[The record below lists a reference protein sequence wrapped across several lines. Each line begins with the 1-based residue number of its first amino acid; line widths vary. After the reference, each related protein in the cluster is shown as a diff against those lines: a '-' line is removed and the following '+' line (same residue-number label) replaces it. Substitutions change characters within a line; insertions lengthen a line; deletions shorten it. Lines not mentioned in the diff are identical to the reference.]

1 MRAYNVSRMGHPAAS
16 RGIAKL
22 LMSSRVVLWVGF
34 GSLILLMMLIASNA
48 SRALGRIEA
57 SNAQIRQG
65 FLQRDE
71 LLNRL
76 RSELYRSGIDVRDY
90 LMHADPQLAE
100 LRRAEIQRTQ
110 KEMDAAI
117 EQYRKDRPPEE
128 ATAVDELR
136 RDLNE
141 YFSLVE
147 PVLHWDADARK
158 NQGPD
163 FLRTQMF
170 PRRQQLLQLSER
182 IRQIDSR
189 QLSRG
194 EVRVANVFAGF
205 RRQILFTALLTV
217 VFGLA
222 LAFLAIGRVEAL
234 ERESQARYR
243 EVVQAREELHKLSA
257 RLVSAQEEERR
268 NLSRELHDEVGQS
281 MSALLV
287 ELGNLESTL
296 PPALAPAREQLQR
309 VRKLAESN
317 VGVVRNMALLLRPSM
332 LDDLGLVPALKWQA
346 KEVARRTG
354 MKVRVDAEDVS
365 DDLPDLYR
373 TCIYRVVQE
382 ALHNATR
389 HSKAAHVR
397 VAVRRDAAGVL
408 VEIQD
413 DGAGFHSRQEKGM
426 GILGMEERVRHL
438 GGEFHVQSEP
448 GRGTSVSIRLPLQQ
462 ETPQPAVTQ
471 T

>member
-1 MRAYNVSRMGHPAAS
+1 MDRPKPVY

-22 LMSSRVVLWVGF
+22 LMSSRAVLWVGF
-34 GSLILLMMLIASNA
+34 GSLIVLMVLIASSA
-48 SRALGRIEA
+48 SSALARIEA

-90 LMHADPQLAE
+90 LIHADPTLAE

-110 KEMDAAI
+110 QQMDAAI
-117 EQYRKDRPPEE
+117 EQYRKDRPTEE
-128 ATAVDELR
+128 AAAVDELR

-141 YFSLVE
+141 YFGLIE

-158 NQGPD
+158 TQGPD
-163 FLRTQMF
+163 FLRNQMF

-189 QLSRG
+189 QLSLG
-194 EVRVANVFAGF
+194 ERRVANVFAGF
-205 RRQILFTALLTV
+205 RREILIIGTITV
-217 VFGLA
+217 CFGLG
-222 LAFLAIGRVEAL
+222 LAILAIGRVQTL
-234 ERESQARYR
+234 ERESRERYR

-268 NLSRELHDEVGQS
+268 NLSRELHDEIGQS

-287 ELGNLESTL
+287 ELGNLDSTL
-296 PPALAPAREQLQR
+296 PPGSAAHDQMQR
-309 VRKLAESN
+309 VKKLAETN

-346 KEVARRTG
+346 REVARRTG
-354 MKVRVDAEDVS
+354 IKVRVDAEDVA

-373 TCIYRVVQE
+373 TCVYRVVQE

-389 HSKAAHVR
+389 HSKATHVR
-397 VAVRRDAAGVL
+397 VTLRRVDHGVS
-408 VEIQD
+408 VEVQD
-413 DGAGFHSRQEKGM
+413 DGSGFRAQQEKGM
-426 GILGMEERVRHL
+426 GILGMEERARHL
-438 GGEFHVQSEP
+438 GGELHIKSQP
-448 GRGTSVSIRLPLQQ
+448 GSGTCVTMQLPLDV
-462 ETPQPAVTQ
+462 ETPQPAVNRT
-471 T
+471 

>member
-1 MRAYNVSRMGHPAAS
+1 
-16 RGIAKL
+16 
-22 LMSSRVVLWVGF
+22 MSSRAVLWVGF
-34 GSLILLMMLIASNA
+34 GSLIVLMVLIATSA
-48 SRALGRIEA
+48 SRALGRIEE

-76 RSELYRSGIDVRDY
+76 RNELYRSSIDVRDY
-90 LMHADPQLAE
+90 LIHADPQLAE
-100 LRRAEIQRTQ
+100 LRRAEILRTQ

-128 ATAVDELR
+128 ATAVDLLR

-147 PVLHWDADARK
+147 PVLHWNAAARK
-158 NQGPD
+158 TQGPD
-163 FLRTQMF
+163 FLRTEMF

-205 RRQILFTALLTV
+205 RREILLTALLTV
-217 VFGLA
+217 AFGMA
-222 LAFLAIGRVEAL
+222 LAFLAIGRVQAL
-234 ERESQARYR
+234 ERESELRFRQ
-243 EVVQAREELHKLSA
+243 VVLAREELHKLSA
-257 RLVSAQEEERR
+257 RIVSAQEEERR

-287 ELGNLESTL
+287 ELGNLDSML
-296 PPALAPAREQLQR
+296 PAGNAGAHEQLQR
-309 VRKLAESN
+309 VRKLAEAN

-346 KEVARRTG
+346 REVARRTG

-365 DDLPDLYR
+365 DDLPDQHR

-389 HSKAAHVR
+389 HSKARHIR
-397 VAVRRDAAGVL
+397 VTVRREPAGVL
-408 VEIQD
+408 AEIQD
-413 DGAGFHSRQEKGM
+413 DGAGFPSRQEKGM

-438 GGEFHVQSEP
+438 GGEFHVESEP
-448 GRGTSVSIRLPLQQ
+448 GHGTSVSIRLPLQQ
-462 ETPQPAVTQ
+462 ETPQPAVKQ
-471 T
+471 S

>member
-1 MRAYNVSRMGHPAAS
+1 MDRPEPVS

-22 LMSSRVVLWVGF
+22 LMSSRAVLWVGF
-34 GSLILLMMLIASNA
+34 GSLIVLMVLIASSA
-48 SRALGRIEA
+48 SSALARIEA

-90 LMHADPQLAE
+90 LIHADPKLAE

-110 KEMDAAI
+110 QQMDTAI
-117 EQYRKDRPPEE
+117 EQYRKDRPAEE
-128 ATAVDELR
+128 GVAVDELR

-141 YFSLVE
+141 YFSLIE

-158 NQGPD
+158 TQGPD
-163 FLRTQMF
+163 FLRNQMF

-189 QLSRG
+189 QLSLG
-194 EVRVANVFAGF
+194 ERRVATVFAGF
-205 RRQILFTALLTV
+205 RREILIIGAITV
-217 VFGLA
+217 CFGLG
-222 LAFLAIGRVEAL
+222 LAILAIGRVQTL
-234 ERESQARYR
+234 ERESRERYR

-268 NLSRELHDEVGQS
+268 NLSRELHDEIGQS

-287 ELGNLESTL
+287 ELGNLDSTL
-296 PPALAPAREQLQR
+296 PPGSPAHEQMQR
-309 VRKLAESN
+309 VKKLAETN

-332 LDDLGLVPALKWQA
+332 LDDLGLLPALKWQA
-346 KEVARRTG
+346 REVGRRTG
-354 MKVRVDAEDVS
+354 IKVLVDAEDVA

-373 TCIYRVVQE
+373 TCVYRVVQE

-397 VAVRRDAAGVL
+397 VSLRRVDHGVS

-413 DGAGFHSRQEKGM
+413 DGSGFPAQQEKGM
-426 GILGMEERVRHL
+426 GILGMEERARHL
-438 GGEFHVQSEP
+438 GGELHIQSQP
-448 GRGTSVSIRLPLQQ
+448 GHGTCVSMQLPLDI
-462 ETPQPAVTQ
+462 ETPQPAVNRT
-471 T
+471 

>member
-1 MRAYNVSRMGHPAAS
+1 
-16 RGIAKL
+16 
-22 LMSSRVVLWVGF
+22 MSSRAVLWVGF
-34 GSLILLMMLIASNA
+34 GSLIVLMVLIASSA
-48 SRALGRIEA
+48 SRALGRIEE
-57 SNAQIRQG
+57 SNSQIRNG

-76 RSELYRSGIDVRDY
+76 RNEMYRSSIDVRDY
-90 LMHADPQLAE
+90 LIHADPRLAE
-100 LRRAEIQRTQ
+100 SRRAEIERTQ

-128 ATAVDELR
+128 AAAVDQLR

-147 PVLHWDADARK
+147 PVLHWDAAARK
-158 NQGPD
+158 TQGPE
-163 FLRTQMF
+163 FLRTEMF

-189 QLSRG
+189 QLSHG

-205 RRQILFTALLTV
+205 RREILLTAALTV
-217 VFGLA
+217 LFGMA
-222 LAFLAIGRVEAL
+222 LAFLAIGRVQAL
-234 ERESQARYR
+234 ERESELRFQQ
-243 EVVQAREELHKLSA
+243 VVLAREELHKLSA
-257 RLVSAQEEERR
+257 RIVSAQEEERR

-287 ELGNLESTL
+287 ELGNLDSML
-296 PPALAPAREQLQR
+296 PSGNAGAHEQLLR
-309 VRKLAESN
+309 VRKLAETN

-346 KEVARRTG
+346 REVARRTG

-365 DDLPDLYR
+365 DDLPDQYR

-389 HSKAAHVR
+389 HSKAKHIR
-397 VAVRRDAAGVL
+397 VTVRREPAGVY

-413 DGAGFHSRQEKGM
+413 DGAGFPSRQEKGM
-426 GILGMEERVRHL
+426 GILGMGERVRHL
-438 GGEFHVQSEP
+438 GGEFHVDSEP
-448 GRGTSVSIRLPLQQ
+448 GHGTAVSIRLPLQQ
-462 ETPQPAVTQ
+462 ETPQPAVKQ
-471 T
+471 S

>member
-1 MRAYNVSRMGHPAAS
+1 
-16 RGIAKL
+16 
-22 LMSSRVVLWVGF
+22 MSSRVVLWVGF
-34 GSLILLMMLIASNA
+34 GSLIVLMLLIASSA
-48 SRALGRIEA
+48 SRALARIEA

-65 FLQRDE
+65 FLQRDD

-90 LMHADPQLAE
+90 LIHADPALAE
-100 LRRAEIQRTQ
+100 LRRGEIQRTQ
-110 KEMDAAI
+110 QQMDAAI

-128 ATAVDELR
+128 AAAVDELR
-136 RDLNE
+136 HDLNE
-141 YFSLVE
+141 YFSLIE
-147 PVLHWDADARK
+147 PVLHWDAESRK
-158 NQGPD
+158 TRGPD

-194 EVRVANVFAGF
+194 EMRVANVFAGF
-205 RRQILFTALLTV
+205 RREILITAAITV
-217 VFGLA
+217 LFGLG
-222 LAFLAIGRVEAL
+222 LAILAIGRVQSL
-234 ERESQARYR
+234 EQESRARYR

-268 NLSRELHDEVGQS
+268 NLSRELHDEIGQS

-287 ELGNLESTL
+287 ELGNLDSTL
-296 PPALAPAREQLQR
+296 PASSTAAHEQMQR
-309 VRKLAESN
+309 VKKLAEAN
-317 VGVVRNMALLLRPSM
+317 VGVIRNMSLLLRPSM

-354 MKVRVDAEDVS
+354 MKVRVDAEEVS

-373 TCIYRVVQE
+373 TCVYRVVQE

-389 HSKAAHVR
+389 HSKASHVR
-397 VAVRRDAAGVL
+397 VTVRRDNGGVN

-413 DGAGFHSRQEKGM
+413 DGAGFQSQHEKGM

-438 GGEFHVQSEP
+438 GGEFHIQSQP
-448 GRGTSVSIRLPLQQ
+448 GHGTRVSIHLPLVS
-462 ETPQPAVTQ
+462 ETPQPAVTR

>member
-1 MRAYNVSRMGHPAAS
+1 MDRPEPVY

-22 LMSSRVVLWVGF
+22 LMSSRAVLWVGF
-34 GSLILLMMLIASNA
+34 GSLIVLMVLIASSA
-48 SRALGRIEA
+48 SSALARIEA

-90 LMHADPQLAE
+90 LIHADPTLAE

-110 KEMDAAI
+110 QQMDAAI
-117 EQYRKDRPPEE
+117 EQYRKDRPTEE
-128 ATAVDELR
+128 AAAVDELR

-141 YFSLVE
+141 YFGLIE

-158 NQGPD
+158 TQGPD
-163 FLRTQMF
+163 FLRNQMF

-189 QLSRG
+189 QLSLG
-194 EVRVANVFAGF
+194 ERRVATVFAGF
-205 RRQILFTALLTV
+205 RREILIIGTITV
-217 VFGLA
+217 CFGLG
-222 LAFLAIGRVEAL
+222 LAILAIGRVQTL
-234 ERESQARYR
+234 ERESRERYR

-268 NLSRELHDEVGQS
+268 NLSRELHDEIGQS

-287 ELGNLESTL
+287 ELGNLDSTL
-296 PPALAPAREQLQR
+296 PPGSPSHEQMQR
-309 VRKLAESN
+309 VKKLAETN

-346 KEVARRTG
+346 REVGRRTG
-354 MKVRVDAEDVS
+354 IKVRVDAEDVA

-373 TCIYRVVQE
+373 TCVYRVVQE

-397 VAVRRDAAGVL
+397 VTLRRVDHGVT

-413 DGAGFHSRQEKGM
+413 DGAGFPSQQEKGM
-426 GILGMEERVRHL
+426 GILGMEERARHL
-438 GGEFHVQSEP
+438 GGELRIKSQP
-448 GRGTSVSIRLPLQQ
+448 GHGTSVSMQLPLDV
-462 ETPQPAVTQ
+462 ETPQPAVHRI
-471 T
+471 

>member
-1 MRAYNVSRMGHPAAS
+1 MDHPEPAS
-16 RGIAKL
+16 RGLAKL
-22 LMSSRVVLWVGF
+22 LMSSRAVLWVGF
-34 GSLILLMMLIASNA
+34 GSLIVLMVLIASSA
-48 SRALGRIEA
+48 SRALAQIEA

-65 FLQRDE
+65 FLQRDD

-100 LRRAEIQRTQ
+100 LRRAEIERTRQ
-110 KEMDAAI
+110 QMDTAI

-128 ATAVDELR
+128 IAAVDELR

-141 YFSLVE
+141 YFSMVE
-147 PVLHWDADARK
+147 PVLHWDAEARK
-158 NQGPD
+158 TQGPD

-194 EVRVANVFAGF
+194 ELRVAGVFSGF
-205 RRQILFTALLTV
+205 RREILFIAALTV
-217 VFGLA
+217 LFGMG
-222 LAFLAIGRVEAL
+222 LAFLAIGRVQAL
-234 ERESQARYR
+234 EHESDARYR

-257 RLVSAQEEERR
+257 RIVSAQEEERR
-268 NLSRELHDEVGQS
+268 NLSRELHDEIGQS

-287 ELGNLESTL
+287 ELGNLD
-296 PPALAPAREQLQR
+296 AAIAPANSAAHEQLQR
-309 VRKLAESN
+309 VKKLAEVN

-346 KEVARRTG
+346 REVARRTG
-354 MKVRVDAEDVS
+354 IKVRVDAEDVS
-365 DDLPDLYR
+365 DDLPDAFR

-397 VAVRRDAAGVL
+397 VTVRREAGGVRA
-408 VEIQD
+408 EIED
-413 DGAGFHSRQEKGM
+413 DGEGFQSQQEKGM
-426 GILGMEERVRHL
+426 GMLGMEERVRHL
-438 GGEFHVQSEP
+438 GGDFQVKSEP
-448 GRGTSVSIRLPLQQ
+448 GKGASICIRLPLPQ
-462 ETPQPAVTQ
+462 EAPQPAAARS
-471 T
+471 

>member
-1 MRAYNVSRMGHPAAS
+1 MDRLEPAS

-22 LMSSRVVLWVGF
+22 LMSSRAVLWVGF
-34 GSLILLMMLIASNA
+34 GSLIVLMVLIASSA
-48 SRALGRIEA
+48 SSALARIEA

-76 RSELYRSGIDVRDY
+76 RSELYRSGIDIRDY
-90 LMHADPQLAE
+90 LIHADPKVAE

-110 KEMDAAI
+110 QQMDTAI
-117 EQYRKDRPPEE
+117 EQYRKDRPAEE
-128 ATAVDELR
+128 AVAVDELR

-141 YFSLVE
+141 YFSLIE

-158 NQGPD
+158 TQGSD
-163 FLRTQMF
+163 FLRNQMF

-189 QLSRG
+189 QLSLG
-194 EVRVANVFAGF
+194 ERRVATVFAGF
-205 RRQILFTALLTV
+205 RRGILIIGTITV
-217 VFGLA
+217 CFGLG
-222 LAFLAIGRVEAL
+222 LAILAIGRVQTL
-234 ERESQARYR
+234 ERESRERYR

-268 NLSRELHDEVGQS
+268 NLSRELHDEIGQS

-287 ELGNLESTL
+287 ELGNLDSSL
-296 PPALAPAREQLQR
+296 PPGSAAHEQMQR
-309 VRKLAESN
+309 VKKLAETN

-332 LDDLGLVPALKWQA
+332 LDDLGLLPALKWQA
-346 KEVARRTG
+346 REVGRRTG
-354 MKVRVDAEDVS
+354 IKVLVDADDAA

-373 TCIYRVVQE
+373 TCVYRVVQE

-397 VAVRRDAAGVL
+397 VTLRRVDHGVS

-413 DGAGFHSRQEKGM
+413 DGAGFPAQHEKGM
-426 GILGMEERVRHL
+426 GILGMEERARHL
-438 GGEFHVQSEP
+438 GGELHIQSQP
-448 GRGTSVSIRLPLQQ
+448 GKGTCVSLQLPLDVGI
-462 ETPQPAVTQ
+462 PQATVDRK
-471 T
+471 

>member
-1 MRAYNVSRMGHPAAS
+1 
-16 RGIAKL
+16 
-22 LMSSRVVLWVGF
+22 MSSRAVLWVGF
-34 GSLILLMMLIASNA
+34 GSLIVMMVLIASSA
-48 SRALGRIEA
+48 SRALGRIEE

-76 RSELYRSGIDVRDY
+76 RNELYRSGIDVRDY
-90 LMHADPQLAE
+90 LLHADPQLAE
-100 LRRAEIQRTQ
+100 SRRAEILRTQ
-110 KEMDAAI
+110 REMDTAI

-128 ATAVDELR
+128 AAAVDQLR

-141 YFSLVE
+141 YFTLVE
-147 PVLHWDADARK
+147 PVLHWDAAARK
-158 NQGPD
+158 TQGPD
-163 FLRTQMF
+163 FLRTEMF

-189 QLSRG
+189 QLTRG

-205 RRQILFTALLTV
+205 RREILLTALLTV
-217 VFGLA
+217 LFGMA
-222 LAFLAIGRVEAL
+222 LAFLAIGRVQAL
-234 ERESQARYR
+234 ERESDLRYR
-243 EVVQAREELHKLSA
+243 QVVLAREELHKLSA
-257 RLVSAQEEERR
+257 RIVSAQEEERR

-287 ELGNLESTL
+287 ELGNLDSMLPAGESG
-296 PPALAPAREQLQR
+296 AHEQLRR
-309 VRKLAESN
+309 VRKLAEAN

-389 HSKAAHVR
+389 HSKASHIR
-397 VAVRRDAAGVL
+397 VTVRREPAGVYA
-408 VEIQD
+408 EIQD
-413 DGAGFHSRQEKGM
+413 DGAGFPSRQEKGM

-438 GGEFHVQSEP
+438 GGEFHVESEP
-448 GRGTSVSIRLPLQQ
+448 GHGTSVSIRLPLQQ
-462 ETPQPAVTQ
+462 ATAQPAVRQ
-471 T
+471 S

>member
-1 MRAYNVSRMGHPAAS
+1 MNQITR
-16 RGIAKL
+16 L
-22 LMSSRVVLWVGF
+22 LMSSRAVLWVGF
-34 GSLILLMMLIASNA
+34 GSLIALMLIVASSA
-48 SRALGRIEA
+48 SRALGRIET

-76 RSELYRSGIDVRDY
+76 RNELYRSGIDVRDY
-90 LMHADPQLAE
+90 LLHADPQLAE
-100 LRRAEIQRTQ
+100 LRRTEIQKTQ
-110 KEMDAAI
+110 REMDAAI

-128 ATAVDELR
+128 AAAVDELR

-158 NQGPD
+158 NDGPN
-163 FLRTQMF
+163 FLRTEMF

-182 IRQIDSR
+182 IRGIDSR
-189 QLSRG
+189 QLSLG

-205 RRQILFTALLTV
+205 RREILLTSGLTV
-217 VFGLA
+217 LFGLA
-222 LAFLAIGRVEAL
+222 LAFLAIGRVQAL
-234 ERESQARYR
+234 ERETDLRYR
-243 EVVQAREELHKLSA
+243 QVVRAREELHKLSA
-257 RLVSAQEEERR
+257 RIVSAQEEERR

-287 ELGNLESTL
+287 ELGNLDSMIAGNT
-296 PPALAPAREQLQR
+296 AAHEQLQR

-346 KEVARRTG
+346 REVARRTG

-365 DDLPDLYR
+365 DDLPDSYR

-397 VAVRRDAAGVL
+397 VTVRREETGMAA
-408 VEIQD
+408 EIVD
-413 DGAGFHSRQEKGM
+413 DGAGFATRQEKGM
-426 GILGMEERVRHL
+426 GILGMEERVHHL
-438 GGEFHVQSEP
+438 GGDFRIKSEP
-448 GRGTSVSIRLPLQQ
+448 GHGTSVSFRLPL
-462 ETPQPAVTQ
+462 EREAPQPATSKS
-471 T
+471 

>member
-1 MRAYNVSRMGHPAAS
+1 
-16 RGIAKL
+16 
-22 LMSSRVVLWVGF
+22 MSSRAVLWVGF
-34 GSLILLMMLIASNA
+34 GSLIALMVLIASNA

-65 FLQRDE
+65 FLERDE

-110 KEMDAAI
+110 RQMDAAI
-117 EQYRKDRPPEE
+117 EQYRRDRPPEE
-128 ATAVDELR
+128 ASAVDELR
-136 RDLNE
+136 RDLNL
-141 YFSLVE
+141 YFGLVE
-147 PVLHWDADARK
+147 PVLHWDAEKRK
-158 NQGPD
+158 SQGAD
-163 FLRTQMF
+163 FLRTEMF

-194 EVRVANVFAGF
+194 EIRVAAVFAGF
-205 RRQILFTALLTV
+205 RREILLTASLTV
-217 VFGLA
+217 LFGLG
-222 LAFLAIGRVEAL
+222 LAFLAIGRVQAL
-234 ERESQARYR
+234 ERESETRYR
-243 EVVQAREELHKLSA
+243 EVALAREELHQLSA

-281 MSALLV
+281 MSAMLV
-287 ELGNLESTL
+287 ELGNLASMM
-296 PPALAPAREQLQR
+296 PAGDAAAREQLQR
-309 VRKLAESN
+309 VKKLAESN

-389 HSKAAHVR
+389 HSQAAHVR
-397 VAVRRDAAGVL
+397 VTVRRDVSGVR

-413 DGAGFHSRQEKGM
+413 DGSGFASRQEKGM
-426 GILGMEERVRHL
+426 GILGMEERVHHL
-438 GGEFHVQSEP
+438 GGQFRLQSEP
-448 GRGTSVSIRLPLQQ
+448 GRGTTISVSLPLAQNA
-462 ETPQPAVTQ
+462 TQPAVSRL
-471 T
+471 

>member
-1 MRAYNVSRMGHPAAS
+1 MDHPALAS

-22 LMSSRVVLWVGF
+22 LMSSRAVLWVGF
-34 GSLILLMMLIASNA
+34 GSLIILMVLIASNA

-65 FLQRDE
+65 FLERDE

-76 RSELYRSGIDVRDY
+76 RSELYRSGMDVRDY
-90 LMHADPQLAE
+90 LIHADPQLAE
-100 LRRAEIQRTQ
+100 LRRAEVQRTQ

-128 ATAVDELR
+128 AAPVDELR
-136 RDLNE
+136 RDLDE

-147 PVLHWDADARK
+147 PVLHWDAEARK
-158 NQGPD
+158 TQGPE
-163 FLRTQMF
+163 FLRTQMA

-182 IRQIDSR
+182 IREIDSR

-194 EVRVANVFAGF
+194 ELRVAGVFAGF
-205 RRQILFTALLTV
+205 RREILITALVTV
-217 VFGLA
+217 LFGLA

-234 ERESQARYR
+234 ERESDARYR

-287 ELGNLESTL
+287 ELGTLVSML
-296 PPALAPAREQLQR
+296 PPGDPVAQEQFQR
-309 VRKLAESN
+309 VKKLAESN

-346 KEVARRTG
+346 REVARRTG

-365 DDLPDLYR
+365 DDLPDLHR

-389 HSKAAHVR
+389 HSKATQVR
-397 VAVRRDAAGVL
+397 VVVRRDAAGVC

-438 GGEFHVQSEP
+438 GGELHVQSEP
-448 GRGTSVSIRLPLQQ
+448 GRGTSVSIRLPLPR
-462 ETPQPAVTQ
+462 EAAQPAVTQ
-471 T
+471 P

>member
-1 MRAYNVSRMGHPAAS
+1 MIKPAPTS
-16 RGIAKL
+16 RGL
-22 LMSSRVVLWVGF
+22 TRFLMSSRAVLWVGF
-34 GSLILLMMLIASNA
+34 GSLIVLMVLIASSA
-48 SRALGRIEA
+48 SRALGRIEE

-76 RSELYRSGIDVRDY
+76 RNELYRSSIDVRDY
-90 LMHADPQLAE
+90 LMHPDPALAE

-110 KEMDAAI
+110 KQMDGAI

-128 ATAVDELR
+128 AAAVDQLR

-141 YFSLVE
+141 YFGLVE
-147 PVLHWDADARK
+147 PVLHWDAAARK
-158 NQGPD
+158 TRGPD
-163 FLRTQMF
+163 FLRTEMF

-182 IRQIDSR
+182 IREIDSR

-205 RRQILFTALLTV
+205 RREILLTALLTV
-217 VFGLA
+217 LFGMA
-222 LAFLAIGRVEAL
+222 LAFLAIGRVQAL
-234 ERESQARYR
+234 ERESELRFRQ
-243 EVVQAREELHKLSA
+243 VVLAREELHKLSA
-257 RLVSAQEEERR
+257 RIVSAQEEERR

-287 ELGNLESTL
+287 ELGNLDSML
-296 PPALAPAREQLQR
+296 PPGNASAHEQLQR
-309 VRKLAESN
+309 VRKLAETN

-346 KEVARRTG
+346 REVARRTG

-365 DDLPDLYR
+365 DDLPDQYR

-389 HSKAAHVR
+389 HSKARHIR
-397 VAVRRDAAGVL
+397 VTVRREPAGVHA
-408 VEIQD
+408 EIQD
-413 DGAGFHSRQEKGM
+413 DGAGFPSRREKGM

-438 GGEFHVQSEP
+438 GGEFHVESEP
-448 GRGTSVSIRLPLQQ
+448 GHGTSVSIRLPLQQ
-462 ETPQPAVTQ
+462 DTPQPAAKQ
-471 T
+471 S

>member
-1 MRAYNVSRMGHPAAS
+1 
-16 RGIAKL
+16 
-22 LMSSRVVLWVGF
+22 MSSRAVLWVGF
-34 GSLILLMMLIASNA
+34 GSLIVLMVLIASNA

-90 LMHADPQLAE
+90 LMHADPKLAE
-100 LRRAEIQRTQ
+100 LRRTEIERTQ

-128 ATAVDELR
+128 AAAVDELR

-147 PVLHWDADARK
+147 PVLHWDAEARK
-158 NQGPD
+158 TQGPD

-194 EVRVANVFAGF
+194 EVRVADVFSGF
-205 RRQILFTALLTV
+205 RREILLTALLTV
-217 VFGLA
+217 LFGLA
-222 LAFLAIGRVEAL
+222 LAILAIGRVQVL

-243 EVVQAREELHKLSA
+243 EVVQAREELHQLSA
-257 RLVSAQEEERR
+257 QLVSAQEEERR
-268 NLSRELHDEVGQS
+268 NLSRELHDEIGQS

-287 ELGNLESTL
+287 ELGNLDSML
-296 PPALAPAREQLQR
+296 PAGNAGAHEQLQR
-309 VRKLAESN
+309 VKKLAESN

-397 VAVRRDAAGVL
+397 VTVRRDPSGVRA
-408 VEIQD
+408 EIQD
-413 DGAGFHSRQEKGM
+413 DGSGFHSRQEKGM

-438 GGEFHVQSEP
+438 GGEFHVHSEQ
-448 GRGTSVSIRLPLQQ
+448 GHGTSVSIRLPLRQ
-462 ETPQPAVTQ
+462 EAPQATVKQ

>member
-1 MRAYNVSRMGHPAAS
+1 MVKPAPTS
-16 RGIAKL
+16 RGITRF
-22 LMSSRVVLWVGF
+22 LMSSRAVLWVGF
-34 GSLILLMMLIASNA
+34 GSLIVLMVLIASSA
-48 SRALGRIEA
+48 SRALGRIEE
-57 SNAQIRQG
+57 SNAQIRNG

-76 RSELYRSGIDVRDY
+76 RNEMYRSSIDVRDY
-90 LMHADPQLAE
+90 LIHADPQLAE
-100 LRRAEIQRTQ
+100 SRRAEIQRTQ

-128 ATAVDELR
+128 AAAVDQLR

-147 PVLHWDADARK
+147 PVLHWDAAARK
-158 NQGPD
+158 TQGPE
-163 FLRTQMF
+163 FLRTEMF

-205 RRQILFTALLTV
+205 RREILLTAALTV
-217 VFGLA
+217 LFGMA
-222 LAFLAIGRVEAL
+222 LAFLAIGRVQAL
-234 ERESQARYR
+234 ERESELRFQQ
-243 EVVQAREELHKLSA
+243 VVLAREELHKLSA
-257 RLVSAQEEERR
+257 RIVSAQEEERR

-287 ELGNLESTL
+287 ELGNLDSML
-296 PPALAPAREQLQR
+296 PSGNAGAHEQLLR
-309 VRKLAESN
+309 VRKLAETN

-346 KEVARRTG
+346 REVARRTG

-365 DDLPDLYR
+365 DDLPDQYR

-389 HSKAAHVR
+389 HSKAKHIR
-397 VAVRRDAAGVL
+397 VTVRREPAGVYA
-408 VEIQD
+408 EIQD
-413 DGAGFHSRQEKGM
+413 DGAGFPSRQEKGM

-438 GGEFHVQSEP
+438 GGGFHVESEP
-448 GRGTSVSIRLPLQQ
+448 GHGTAVTIRLPLQQ
-462 ETPQPAVTQ
+462 ETPQPAVKQ
-471 T
+471 S

>member
-1 MRAYNVSRMGHPAAS
+1 MDRPEPVS

-22 LMSSRVVLWVGF
+22 LMSSRAVLWVGF
-34 GSLILLMMLIASNA
+34 GSLIVLMVLIASSA
-48 SRALGRIEA
+48 SSALARIEA

-90 LMHADPQLAE
+90 LIHADPKLAE

-110 KEMDAAI
+110 QQMDTAI
-117 EQYRKDRPPEE
+117 EQYRKDRPAEE
-128 ATAVDELR
+128 GVAVDELR

-141 YFSLVE
+141 YFSLIE

-158 NQGPD
+158 TQGPD
-163 FLRTQMF
+163 FLRNQMF

-189 QLSRG
+189 QLSLG
-194 EVRVANVFAGF
+194 ERRVATVFAGF
-205 RRQILFTALLTV
+205 RREILIIGAITV
-217 VFGLA
+217 CFGLG
-222 LAFLAIGRVEAL
+222 LAILAIGRVQTL
-234 ERESQARYR
+234 ERESRERYR

-268 NLSRELHDEVGQS
+268 NLSRELHDEIGQS

-287 ELGNLESTL
+287 ELGNLDSTL
-296 PPALAPAREQLQR
+296 PPGSPAHEQMQR
-309 VRKLAESN
+309 VKKLAETN

-332 LDDLGLVPALKWQA
+332 LDDLGLLPALKWQA
-346 KEVARRTG
+346 REVGRRTG
-354 MKVRVDAEDVS
+354 IKVLVDAEDVA

-373 TCIYRVVQE
+373 TCVYRVVQE

-397 VAVRRDAAGVL
+397 VSLRRVDHGVS

-413 DGAGFHSRQEKGM
+413 DGSGFPAQQEKGM
-426 GILGMEERVRHL
+426 GILGMEERARHL
-438 GGEFHVQSEP
+438 GGELHIQSQP
-448 GRGTSVSIRLPLQQ
+448 GHGTRVSMQLPLDI
-462 ETPQPAVTQ
+462 ETPQPAVNRT
-471 T
+471 